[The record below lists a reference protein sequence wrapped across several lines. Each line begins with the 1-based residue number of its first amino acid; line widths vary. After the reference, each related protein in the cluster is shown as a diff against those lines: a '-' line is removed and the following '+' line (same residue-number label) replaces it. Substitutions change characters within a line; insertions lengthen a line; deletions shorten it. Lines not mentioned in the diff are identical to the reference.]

1 VTTGKASWRLPH
13 AESVSLLVWPDGA
26 VMYDARQ
33 SVTRLLSPGAG
44 ACISALKARDL
55 SSSEMPAQFPDTDG
69 SLAETEDIL
78 LDLERFGIISR
89 ST

>member
-1 VTTGKASWRLPH
+1 
-13 AESVSLLVWPDGA
+13 
-26 VMYDARQ
+26 MYDARQ

-55 SSSEMPAQFPDTDG
+55 SSSEMPALLSDTGD
-69 SLAETEDIL
+69 SPAETEDIL
-78 LDLERFGIISR
+78 LDLERFGIITR

>member
-1 VTTGKASWRLPH
+1 MTTGKASWTLPH

-26 VMYDARQ
+26 VMYDAQ
-33 SVTRLLSPGAG
+33 QAVTRLLSPGAG
-44 ACISALKARDL
+44 ACISALKERDL
-55 SSSEMPAQFPDTDG
+55 SSSDMPAQFPDPDG